1 MSRVGEW
8 ADRAR
13 RAGNDAVARL
23 AAARPRSRAVDAAW
37 ELWDLD
43 RAKAATLLSGALVY
57 RMFVWLLP
65 VTLLA
70 ASLLGF
76 LAAANPADPADL
88 AREAGVGSY
97 MVSVVADA
105 AATSETSRWITLVL
119 ALFGIAWAGSSAVRA
134 FRLTHALVWDV
145 ELTRLVH
152 PWLGTVILLGLT
164 LGAGVLASLSWK
176 ARDASPGLGLPSILL
191 STLAFGSLWALAS
204 WLLPHGDAPWW
215 ALVPGAV
222 VGAVGVVAMHLF
234 TVYYLAGKIEHASK
248 MYGSLGAAAAVLLWL
263 SLFARLTIVG
273 AGLNATLWHRR
284 ERLGAPRPSPAEGD
298 GLPRP
303 PAELW
308 DSP

>member
-1 MSRVGEW
+1 
-8 ADRAR
+8 
-13 RAGNDAVARL
+13 VARL
-23 AAARPRSRAVDAAW
+23 ADARPRIRAVDAAW
-37 ELWDLD
+37 ELFDLD

-76 LAAANPADPADL
+76 LAAANPDEPADL

-105 AATSETSRWITLVL
+105 AATSETSRWVTLVL

-134 FRLTHALVWDV
+134 FRLSHALVWDV
-145 ELTRLVH
+145 ELTRLAR
-152 PWLGTVILLGLT
+152 PWLGTLVLLGLT
-164 LGAGVLASLSWK
+164 FGAGVLASLSWK
-176 ARDASPGLGLPSILL
+176 ARDASPGLGLTSVLV
-191 STLAFGSLWALAS
+191 STLAFGGLWLLAS
-204 WLLPHGDAPWW
+204 WLLPHGSAPWW

-222 VGAVGVVAMHLF
+222 VGAVGVVAMHLV
-234 TVYYLAGKIEHASK
+234 TVYYLAAKLEHASK

-263 SLFARLTIVG
+263 SIFARLTIVG

-284 ERLGAPRPSPAEGD
+284 ERVRAPRLSPAEGD
-298 GLPRP
+298 GHPGA

-308 DSP
+308 DAP